1 MESIH
6 EEIDKIDINKGKE
19 VKNESNYDF
28 KVINNNGNVNSKAD
42 ESEVLKTIEK
52 LINNNNNNNSNDK
65 TVGIDD
71 KNVKKDKKSITQ
83 YHFDNALKTTNKS
96 LPIDEYNKL
105 NNVYV

>member
-28 KVINNNGNVNSKAD
+28 KVINNNGDVNSKAD

-52 LINNNNNNNSNDK
+52 LMNKNNNNSNDK

-96 LPIDEYNKL
+96 LPTDEYNRL

>member
-28 KVINNNGNVNSKAD
+28 KVINNNGDVNSKAD

-52 LINNNNNNNSNDK
+52 LMNKNNNNSNDK

-71 KNVKKDKKSITQ
+71 KNVKKDKKSITL

-96 LPIDEYNKL
+96 LPIDEYNRL